1 MNKTNKQFLAYAV
14 ALAASFSTV
23 PGISHAAAAAEPSA
37 AAAPVM
43 QADAAVQNVPS
54 AAEEKTEAPKE
65 QQAGEAAQTS
75 AKAESENT
83 QADERAK
90 EWNKNRP
97 QDKAIEDM
105 MKQYEGLTIVDT
117 VFEGTTKLT
126 ETTAKAALSMRT
138 GDMFTAKG
146 LNKDRDAIYNIGYFM
161 ICIRALRRC
170 RKASSSPIMY
180 SRIRC

>member
-97 QDKAIEDM
+97 QDKAIEDIENGNVGTVPDHI
-105 MKQYEGLTIVDT
+105 KTSSTTYKYPHDYKGAYVVQQYLPNNL
-117 VFEGTTKLT
+117 K
-126 ETTAKAALSMRT
+126 
-138 GDMFTAKG
+138 
-146 LNKDRDAIYNIGYFM
+146 NKKYYIPKDIGYEKQ
-161 ICIRALRRC
+161 IKEI
-170 RKASSSPIMY
+170 Y
-180 SRIRC
+180 SRLEQLKQQK